1 LVSSNR
7 FRCETQPIF
16 LRHSIVMKHYI
27 ALTISLLVFS
37 LNASAQK
44 WSVSTNAVEWAN
56 LGTINLEAS
65 AAVGRHAT
73 VGVGAKYNPWV
84 FGGEDKQLQNK
95 QRTAYVLGRW
105 WPWFIYS
112 GWWFGG
118 KAQWSEYS
126 QGGIFSRETEEGD
139 AYGAGLSAGYTLLLK
154 KNLNLE
160 FSAGFWGGYKTYTVY
175 ACPTCGRIVDS
186 GAKAFILPDNVAIS
200 LMFIF

>member
-1 LVSSNR
+1 
-7 FRCETQPIF
+7 
-16 LRHSIVMKHYI
+16 MKKI
-27 ALTISLLVFS
+27 LITGILLLGMSLG
-37 LNASAQK
+37 ASAQK
-44 WSVSTNAVEWAN
+44 WSVSTNALDWAN
-56 LGTINLEAS
+56 LGTLNVDAS

-73 VGVGAKYNPWV
+73 VGVGAKFNPWS
-84 FGGEDKQLQNK
+84 FGGEDRQFQNK
-95 QRTAYVLGRW
+95 QRSAYVYGRW

-118 KAQWSEYS
+118 KAQWREYS
-126 QGGIFSRETEEGD
+126 SGGIVSRQTEEGD

-154 KNLNLE
+154 KYLNLE

-186 GAKAFILPDNVAIS
+186 GAKTFIMPDNLAIS